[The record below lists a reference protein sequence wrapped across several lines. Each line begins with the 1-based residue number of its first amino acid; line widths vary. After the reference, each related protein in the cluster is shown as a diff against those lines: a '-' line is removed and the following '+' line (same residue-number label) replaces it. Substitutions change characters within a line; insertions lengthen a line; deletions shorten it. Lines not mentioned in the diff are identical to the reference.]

1 MRTLRTV
8 LFLALTLAGLARA
21 GDVHCVA
28 TVEPKQTT
36 HTCYRCKVDFVCLT
50 RKPACDTCGPCGTP
64 REVRKL
70 VKRFVKSQTLEHRCE
85 PTAK

>member
-1 MRTLRTV
+1 MSAVRVIPL
-8 LFLALTLAGLARA
+8 LALTLVGLARA
-21 GDVHCVA
+21 GDVHCVT

-36 HTCYRCKVDFVCLT
+36 HPCYRCKVDFVCLT
-50 RKPACDTCGPCGTP
+50 RKPACDACGPCGTP

-70 VKRFVKSQTLEHRCE
+70 VKRFVKRQTLEHKCE